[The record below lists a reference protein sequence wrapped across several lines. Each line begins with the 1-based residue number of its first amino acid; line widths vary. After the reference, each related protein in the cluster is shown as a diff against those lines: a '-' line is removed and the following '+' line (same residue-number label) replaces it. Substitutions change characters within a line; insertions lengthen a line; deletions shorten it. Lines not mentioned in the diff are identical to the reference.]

1 MDVFQDAAIE
11 FESNPINN
19 DDDANFF
26 DFLLDDD
33 VNLSGS
39 EVQEEHH
46 PQVQTIQREQ
56 HNPIVDIGSSA
67 AQELPRLHVWTKDHP
82 LNQVIGDPN
91 AGVQTCSTIS
101 T

>member
-39 EVQEEHH
+39 EVQGEHY
-46 PQVQTIQREQ
+46 PQVQTI
-56 HNPIVDIGSSA
+56 
-67 AQELPRLHVWTKDHP
+67 
-82 LNQVIGDPN
+82 
-91 AGVQTCSTIS
+91 
-101 T
+101 